1 MSEEVQLLAGVHPE
15 IAHLSWMVG
24 TWSGVGY
31 HEPFGREHRK
41 FEEVIEFTSTGK
53 TPELHFRSKS
63 WWLEADNARGEIF
76 REEAGVWIGGS
87 ANAVRLELSTTGDHH
102 IWSGAT
108 IVSGIQNAV
117 ITGAHMV
124 LQAVDA
130 SSAILP
136 TAGTRTYGLVNEQLM
151 SVFEFGIEGAKDIDK
166 MWSQLRR
173 V

>member
-1 MSEEVQLLAGVHPE
+1 MTEEVQLLAGVHPE

-31 HEPFGREHRK
+31 DEPFGKEHKK
-41 FEEVIEFTSTGK
+41 FEELIEFTSDGK
-53 TPELHFRSKS
+53 SPEIHFRAKS
-63 WWLEADNARGEIF
+63 WWLNEDDSRGELF
-76 REEAGVWIGGS
+76 REEYGIWFGAAG
-87 ANAVRLELSTTGDHH
+87 NAVRLELKDSSDHKF
-102 IWSGAT
+102 WSGT
-108 IVSGIQNAV
+108 TVVSGIQNAV
-117 ITGAHMV
+117 ITGAHMI

-136 TAGTRTYGLVNEQLM
+136 TAGSRTYGLVNEQLM

>member
-31 HEPFGREHRK
+31 HEPFGKEHKK
-41 FEEVIEFTSTGK
+41 FEELIEFSSDGK
-53 TPELHFRSKS
+53 SPVIQFRSKS
-63 WWLEADNARGEIF
+63 WWLNEDDSRGELF
-76 REEAGVWIGGS
+76 REETGS
-87 ANAVRLELSTTGDHH
+87 WVGATSNAVRLELELSTDHKY
-102 IWSGAT
+102 WSGT
-108 IVSGIQNAV
+108 TVVSGIQNAA
-117 ITGAHMV
+117 ITRAHTI
-124 LQAVDA
+124 LQAVDS

-136 TAGTRTYGLVNEQLM
+136 TAGSRTYGLVNEQLM

>member
-31 HEPFGREHRK
+31 HEPFGSEHRK
-41 FEEVIEFTSTGK
+41 FEEVIEFSTTGQK
-53 TPELHFRSKS
+53 PEIHFRTKS
-63 WWLEADNARGEIF
+63 WWLGEDESRADVF
-76 REEAGVWIGGS
+76 REEAGVWIGASG
-87 ANAVRLELSTTGDHH
+87 NQVRLELSNTSDHSL
-102 IWSGAT
+102 WSGST
-108 IVSGIQNAV
+108 VVSGIQNAT
-117 ITGAHMV
+117 ITGAHMI
-124 LQAVDA
+124 LQAVDVTM
-130 SSAILP
+130 AILP

>member
-24 TWSGVGY
+24 TWSGIGY
-31 HEPFGREHRK
+31 HEPFGAEHRK
-41 FEEVIEFTSTGK
+41 FEEVIEFTTTG
-53 TPELHFRSKS
+53 TSPEISFRSKS
-63 WWLEADNARGEIF
+63 WWLVEDDARGEIF
-76 REEAGVWIGGS
+76 REEAGFWIGGS
-87 ANAVRLELSTTGDHH
+87 GNAVRLELTVFEDHKL
-102 IWSGAT
+102 WSGAT
-108 IVSGIQNAV
+108 VVSGIQNAV
-117 ITGAHMV
+117 ITGAHMI

-130 SSAILP
+130 TTAILP

-151 SVFEFGIEGAKDIDK
+151 SVFEYGIEGAKDIDK

>member
-31 HEPFGREHRK
+31 NEPFGKEHKK
-41 FEEVIEFTSTGK
+41 FEELIEFTSDGK
-53 TPELHFRSKS
+53 TPTIQFRTKS
-63 WWLEADNARGEIF
+63 WWLNEDDSRGELF
-76 REEAGVWIGGS
+76 REEHGIWIGGA
-87 ANAVRLELSTTGDHH
+87 ANAVRLELEASEDHKL
-102 IWSGAT
+102 WSGT
-108 IVSGIQNAV
+108 TVVSGIQNAV
-117 ITGAHMV
+117 ITGAHTI
-124 LQAVDA
+124 LQAVDI

-136 TAGTRTYGLVNEQLM
+136 TAGSRTYGLVNEQLM